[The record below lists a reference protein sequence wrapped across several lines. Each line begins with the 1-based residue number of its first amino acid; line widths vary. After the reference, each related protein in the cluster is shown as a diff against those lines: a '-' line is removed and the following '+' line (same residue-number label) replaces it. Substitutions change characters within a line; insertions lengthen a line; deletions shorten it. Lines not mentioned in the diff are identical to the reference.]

1 MKDIKKEL
9 SLYEI
14 AIMTRAAPAKI
25 LGLVD
30 NGSLAKGMHA
40 DIVVYKEDPD
50 QEYMFSTPE
59 YVYKNGKLVVRNG
72 KLVDCPKPGLHYLDV
87 NFDSSVE
94 NYLKKYYEKNCI
106 GEFRN
111 GFIAE
116 SEIDLFLDG
125 GKKIL
130 RKI

>member
-1 MKDIKKEL
+1 MCIKTENW
-9 SLYEI
+9 SL
-14 AIMTRAAPAKI
+14 
-25 LGLVD
+25 
-30 NGSLAKGMHA
+30 
-40 DIVVYKEDPD
+40 
-50 QEYMFSTPE
+50 
-59 YVYKNGKLVVRNG
+59 RNG

-106 GEFRN
+106 GQFRN

-125 GKKIL
+125 GEKFYERFEEFQRKKC
-130 RKI
+130 